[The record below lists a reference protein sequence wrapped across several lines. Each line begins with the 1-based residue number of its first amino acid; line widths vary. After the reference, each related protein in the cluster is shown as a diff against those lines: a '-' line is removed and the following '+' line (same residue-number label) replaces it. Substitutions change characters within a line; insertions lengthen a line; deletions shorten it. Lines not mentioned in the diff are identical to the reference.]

1 MKLVYICHLNKK
13 FIKVKVGHILK
24 QIYIS
29 LTLKVLLFNPYCVQ
43 NVKNQGHVCLGSNII
58 SYIKVWQ
65 IRANK
70 HLLGGESQSAIHS
83 II

>member
-29 LTLKVLLFNPYCVQ
+29 LTLKVLLFNPYCIQ

-58 SYIKVWQ
+58 SYLKVWQ
-65 IRANK
+65 IRAN
-70 HLLGGESQSAIHS
+70 
-83 II
+83 